1 MPRLNRVPL
10 RGSVTQNTASYRMRP
25 REVTRETFLIRLG
38 ILVGSVMAILV
49 VTALLWH
56 SGWPQRQA
64 GNLASAGLYVTQKA
78 HFAVKDIVV
87 EGRKETGKEMLAGA
101 IGVSLGS
108 PIFGFDVTAA
118 QARIAKL
125 PWVETAVV
133 ERRLPDVVYVRL
145 IERVPLA
152 RWQHENHVTL
162 IDTEGME
169 LPDANPSAFPQLPLV
184 VGSDAAGYASDLLAE
199 LKDYPA
205 VAEKMTAAA
214 RVGERRWDIYLQP
227 KVVAK
232 LPQDHTDNALRRLS
246 DLITDQQ
253 ILARDVSSID
263 LRIPDRLVIEPADAA
278 TGHKGG
284 DKQL

>member
-1 MPRLNRVPL
+1 
-10 RGSVTQNTASYRMRP
+10 MRA
-25 REVTRETFLIRLG
+25 REITRETFLIRLG

-64 GNLASAGLYVTQKA
+64 GNLADASLHMTQKA

-87 EGRKETGKEMLAGA
+87 EGRKETGKEMLASA
-101 IGVSLGS
+101 IGASLGS
-108 PIFGFDVTAA
+108 PIYGFDVNAA

-133 ERRLPDVVYVRL
+133 ERRLPDVIYVRL
-145 IERVPLA
+145 TERVPLA
-152 RWQHENHVTL
+152 RWQHENHVSL
-162 IDTEGME
+162 IDTQGME
-169 LPDANPSAFPQLPLV
+169 LPDANPASFPQLPLV
-184 VGSDAAGYASDLLAE
+184 VGADAAGYALDLLNE
-199 LKDYPA
+199 LKGYPA
-205 VAEKMTAAA
+205 VADKMTAAA

-227 KVVAK
+227 KIVAK

-246 DLITDQQ
+246 NLITDQQ

-263 LRIPDRLVIEPADAA
+263 LRIPDRLVIEPLDAA
-278 TGHKGG
+278 GHKSG

>member
-1 MPRLNRVPL
+1 MPRLGL
-10 RGSVTQNTASYRMRP
+10 RGSVTQNTASVRLRS
-25 REVTRETFLIRLG
+25 RETTREAFVIRLG
-38 ILVGSVMAILV
+38 ILVGSVAFVLL

-64 GNLASAGLYVTQKA
+64 GNLAEAGLHLTQKA
-78 HFAVKDIVV
+78 HFAVKDIVI
-87 EGRKETGKEMLAGA
+87 EGRKQTGKDMLLSA
-101 IGVSLGS
+101 IGAGTGS
-108 PIFGFDVTAA
+108 PIFAFDVNAA

-125 PWVETAVV
+125 PWVASAVV
-133 ERRLPDVVYVRL
+133 ERRLPDVIYVRL
-145 IERVPLA
+145 TERVPMA
-152 RWQHENHVTL
+152 RWQHEGRLSV

-169 LPDANPSAFPQLPLV
+169 LPDANPVAFVQLPLV
-184 VGSDAAGYASDLLAE
+184 VGADAAGYALDLLNE
-199 LKDYPA
+199 LKDFPA

-232 LPQDHTDNALRRLS
+232 LPQGNTEAALRRLS

-253 ILARDVSSID
+253 ILSRDVASID
-263 LRIPDRLVIEPADAA
+263 LRIPDRLVIEPTDANA
-278 TGHKGG
+278 PHKSV